1 MKKGITR
8 DSSETFLND
17 VFQET
22 YHSVTGAVEEAFEKF
37 AKPSL
42 EFIGERKEVNVLD
55 FCFGLGYN
63 TAAILDLIHCK
74 VNVVGTDNDEKI
86 FDLIKQVSPE
96 IKSYY
101 LIKKLSKEALVV
113 KDDDVKIEL
122 MLGNA
127 IKIIQDL
134 PENFFDVV
142 LFDPFS
148 PKVCPELWSK
158 PVFEMLFKL
167 MKNNSVLTTYSCA
180 RLVRDN
186 LKNSG
191 FIVKDGPKVGRRG
204 PSTIAVKNY
213 LLK

>member
-1 MKKGITR
+1 MKKVITR
-8 DSSETFLND
+8 DSSETFLNN

-37 AKPSL
+37 AKPSVD
-42 EFIGERKEVNVLD
+42 FIKERKEINVLD

-63 TAAILDLIHCK
+63 TGALLDFTHCK
-74 VNVVGTDNDEKI
+74 VDVIGIDNDEKI
-86 FDLIKQVSPE
+86 FDLINQVDPK

-101 LIKKLSKEALVV
+101 LIKKLSKETLVV

-122 MLGNA
+122 ILGSA
-127 IKIIQDL
+127 VKIIQDL
-134 PENFFDVV
+134 PEDFFDVV

-148 PKVCPELWSK
+148 PKVCPELWSR
-158 PVFEMLFKL
+158 PVFEILFKL
-167 MKNNSVLTTYSCA
+167 MKKNSILTTYSCA

-191 FIVKDGPKVGRRG
+191 FIVNDGPKVGRRG
-204 PSTIAVKNY
+204 PSTIA
-213 LLK
+213 LKLGE